1 MGCAG
6 RLEEKGPQ
14 RPPSIDLNGWVWLC
28 MHASQGKSKVCL
40 LALEKK
46 NIEKFCLKTFFRKKQ
61 TKK

>member
-46 NIEKFCLKTFFRKKQ
+46 NIEKFCLKNFF
-61 TKK
+61 